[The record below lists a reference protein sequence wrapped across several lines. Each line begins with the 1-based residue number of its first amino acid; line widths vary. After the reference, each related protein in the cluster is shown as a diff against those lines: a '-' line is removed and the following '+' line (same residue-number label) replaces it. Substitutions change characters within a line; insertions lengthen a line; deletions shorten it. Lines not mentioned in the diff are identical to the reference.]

1 MTDYFTINTIRN
13 ILDKK
18 EILKGNFGLEKE
30 GIRIKEDGQLAQTP
44 HPEIFGDKLENPY
57 ITTDFSES
65 QVEIVTPTFTTIK
78 ETYQFLSFIADI
90 VNTNIQEDEYIWNNS
105 LPCILPK
112 PEDIPI
118 AQYNYKENGK
128 KAEEYRQSLAKKYGT
143 KKQMI
148 SGIHYNFSFNEE
160 TIEKLYNSYPEEI
173 TYKEF
178 KNQLYLKIV
187 RNYLRYKWL
196 VIYLTGCSVGAH
208 ETFTTECTDLMNK
221 KDSNNSYYSTEGV
234 SFRNASCGYKNL
246 VPLYPRYDNTENF
259 INDVNKFIDDGLLS
273 EAKELYTQIRLK
285 PKDRDNFLES
295 IAEDGI
301 LYIELRTVDINPFD
315 KCGISEEDMEFLH
328 IFIIYL
334 LLKSETDYNK
344 WQEEGLLNE
353 ETVAEKAFSS
363 DTRLLKDGTKI
374 TVQKWGLEILDEIKE
389 MNDKLELDKEDLINQ
404 IREKIENPEKT
415 YAKQLSEIY
424 KNTGYIKSQIDI
436 AKNNKQTSTD
446 ILSTKHIENNEKLY
460 TTYNKALPNK

>member
-1 MTDYFTINTIRN
+1 MTDYFTINTIKN
-13 ILDKK
+13 TLDKK

-30 GIRIKEDGQLAQTP
+30 GIRIKDNGQLAQTP

-65 QVEIVTPTFTTIK
+65 QVEIVTPTFTSIN
-78 ETYQFLSFIADI
+78 ETYQFLSFIVDI

-112 PEDIPI
+112 PEEIPI

-148 SGIHYNFSFNEE
+148 SGIHYNFSFNEKI
-160 TIEKLYNSYPEEI
+160 IEKLYNNYPEKI

-178 KNQLYLKIV
+178 KNKLYLKIV

-208 ETFTTECTDLMNK
+208 KTFTTECTNLMNK
-221 KDSNNSYYSTEGV
+221 KDNNNSYYSTEGV
-234 SFRNASCGYKNL
+234 SFRNASCGYKNT
-246 VPLYPRYDNTENF
+246 VALYPRYDNTENF
-259 INDVNKFIDDGLLS
+259 IKDVNKFINDGLLS

-295 IAEDGI
+295 IEKDGI

-315 KCGISEEDMEFLH
+315 KCGISKQDMEFLH

-334 LLKSETDYNK
+334 LLKPETNYSK

-353 ETVAEKAFSS
+353 ETVAEKAFNN

-389 MNDKLELDKEDLINQ
+389 MNNKLELDKKDLINE
-404 IREKIENPEKT
+404 IREKIEKPEKT

-424 KNTGYIKSQIDI
+424 KNTGYITSQIDI
-436 AKNNKQTSTD
+436 AKNNKQTSID
-446 ILSTKHIENNEKLY
+446 ILSNKHIENNEKLCS
-460 TTYNKALPNK
+460 TYNKALPNK

>member
-1 MTDYFTINTIRN
+1 MTDYFTINTIRK

-30 GIRIKEDGQLAQTP
+30 GIRIKDDGQLAQTP

-65 QVEIVTPTFTTIK
+65 QVEIVTPTFNSIN
-78 ETYQFLSFIADI
+78 ETYQFLSFIVDI

-112 PEDIPI
+112 PEEIPI

-148 SGIHYNFSFNEE
+148 SGIHYNFSFDEKI
-160 TIEKLYNSYPEEI
+160 IEKLYNNYPEKI

-178 KNQLYLKIV
+178 KNKLYLKIV

-208 ETFTTECTDLMNK
+208 ETFTTECTSLMNK
-221 KDSNNSYYSTEGV
+221 KDNNNSYYSTEGV
-234 SFRNASCGYKNL
+234 SFRNASCGYKNT
-246 VPLYPRYDNTENF
+246 VALYPRYDNTENF
-259 INDVNKFIDDGLLS
+259 IEDVNKFIDNGLLS

-295 IAEDGI
+295 IAKDGI

-315 KCGISEEDMEFLH
+315 KCGISKEDMEFLH

-334 LLKSETDYNK
+334 LLKPETNYLK
-344 WQEEGLLNE
+344 WQEEGLINE
-353 ETVAEKAFSS
+353 ETVAEKAFNT

-374 TVQKWGLEILDEIKE
+374 TVRKWGLEILDEIKE
-389 MNDKLELDKEDLINQ
+389 MNNKLELDKENLINKIQ
-404 IREKIENPEKT
+404 EKIEKPEKT

-424 KNTGYIKSQIDI
+424 KNTGYITSQIDI

-446 ILSTKHIENNEKLY
+446 ILNTKHIENNEKLY
-460 TTYNKALPNK
+460 TAYNKALPNK